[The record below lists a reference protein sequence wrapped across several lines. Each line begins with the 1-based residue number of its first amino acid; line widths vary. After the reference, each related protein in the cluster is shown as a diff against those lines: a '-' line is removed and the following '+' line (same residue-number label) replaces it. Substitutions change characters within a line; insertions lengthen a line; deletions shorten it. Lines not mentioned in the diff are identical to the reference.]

1 MPASRVKGGA
11 CLRVVSPTYERT
23 IVFSWLAYQ
32 ARMMMCEGIRKHGG
46 WNNEGDIHNFSSN
59 GSYYARMRSCSPHMF
74 YVEARGWKR
83 APPDVNYLGWEF
95 FYECKIPFT
104 WALLET
110 KLSRPHLVY
119 NFSVTVDMRS
129 VTWSDDRSLARP
141 ADVYC
146 CCTLWLHSQ

>member
-59 GSYYARMRSCSPHMF
+59 GSYYARMRSCSPHN
-74 YVEARGWKR
+74 VLTGRRRWRCCLGRGPPPGR
-83 APPDVNYLGWEF
+83 APSPAAACCRGS
-95 FYECKIPFT
+95 CAGCP
-104 WALLET
+104 
-110 KLSRPHLVY
+110 RPPA
-119 NFSVTVDMRS
+119 RS
-129 VTWSDDRSLARP
+129 WHSGCGGSSPHSHIRP
-141 ADVYC
+141 PPRQ
-146 CCTLWLHSQ
+146 S